1 MKEVFLTPEGREKLQ
16 EELDFLI
23 NVRRPEVAQRIKEAK
38 EEGDVSENAGYDEAK
53 TQQGFLEG
61 RIQELEHV
69 LKIAKVIDAP
79 ASADRV
85 QLGSTVTVSEDG
97 DGDEETFKIV
107 GSAEADP
114 GGALSLTSRPWA
126 SHCSTRGSGP
136 GCRSRRRAGFSSSKS
151 WPFAK
156 SGAGPRRPAML
167 SYLSQARA
175 TPWPVF
181 VPAPR
186 TFCHDSYHR

>member
-1 MKEVFLTPEGREKLQ
+1 MKEVFLTPEGRQKLQ

-69 LKIAKVIDAP
+69 LKIAQVIDEP
-79 ASADRV
+79 DSADRV
-85 QLGSTVTVSEDG
+85 QLGSTVTVSENG

-107 GSAEADP
+107 GSAEANPGQGLISNESPLGKSLLNKVVGDHVSVQTP
-114 GGALSLTSRPWA
+114 GGVLQFKIVAIR
-126 SHCSTRGSGP
+126 
-136 GCRSRRRAGFSSSKS
+136 
-151 WPFAK
+151 
-156 SGAGPRRPAML
+156 
-167 SYLSQARA
+167 
-175 TPWPVF
+175 
-181 VPAPR
+181 
-186 TFCHDSYHR
+186 

>member
-1 MKEVFLTPEGREKLQ
+1 MKEVFLTPEGRQKLQ

-69 LKIAKVIDAP
+69 LKIAKVIDEP

-85 QLGSTVTVSEDG
+85 QLGSTVTVCEDE

-107 GSAEADP
+107 GSAEASPGQGLISNESPLGKSLLNKSVGERVAVQTP
-114 GGALSLTSRPWA
+114 GGVLQFKIVAIR
-126 SHCSTRGSGP
+126 
-136 GCRSRRRAGFSSSKS
+136 
-151 WPFAK
+151 
-156 SGAGPRRPAML
+156 
-167 SYLSQARA
+167 
-175 TPWPVF
+175 
-181 VPAPR
+181 
-186 TFCHDSYHR
+186 

>member
-1 MKEVFLTPEGREKLQ
+1 MKEVFLTPEGRHKLE
-16 EELDFLI
+16 EELEHLI
-23 NVRRPEVAQRIKEAK
+23 NVKRPEVARRIKEAK

-114 GGALSLTSRPWA
+114 GGGLISNESPLGKSLLNKGVGARVSVQT
-126 SHCSTRGSGP
+126 P
-136 GCRSRRRAGFSSSKS
+136 GGVLQFKIVAIR
-151 WPFAK
+151 
-156 SGAGPRRPAML
+156 
-167 SYLSQARA
+167 
-175 TPWPVF
+175 
-181 VPAPR
+181 
-186 TFCHDSYHR
+186 